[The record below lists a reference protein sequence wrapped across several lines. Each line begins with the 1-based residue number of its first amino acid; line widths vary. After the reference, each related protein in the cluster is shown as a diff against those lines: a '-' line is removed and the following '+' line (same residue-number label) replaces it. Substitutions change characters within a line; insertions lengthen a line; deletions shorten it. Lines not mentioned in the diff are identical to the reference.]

1 MSQSRKKLLFVL
13 SAVLTLV
20 LPPLRRGLWAAIL
33 ALALGWLARKAV
45 VALETRGLSRLWAA
59 ILVTLAGI
67 AAGLLL
73 LWGTAWAIW
82 SVLSRAACLLP
93 DTGQL
98 FVRLHAMTARLPAG
112 LSSLGVQTVTSLE
125 QRSTQLRE
133 QLLLQTAR
141 LSAQVLSQV
150 PHWLFFLLIMG
161 SSSFYAA
168 AHWRRLRPL
177 LLCAV
182 PEDWRPPLWAALVR
196 LRRGA
201 GRWLAVQGR
210 LMLFQFLLV
219 TAGLLL
225 LGQRSAGA
233 IAALAS
239 LSDALP
245 LVGTGAV
252 LLPLAL
258 LRALEGAPLTA
269 LGLCVLTGCCSLL
282 RTIQEPRLVGRQ
294 AGLSPFFTLLGV
306 YLGAQCFGLKG
317 MVGALILASA
327 LDSLEPKGEP

>member
-1 MSQSRKKLLFVL
+1 MSQPGKKLLFVL
-13 SAVLTLV
+13 AAVLTLV

-33 ALALGWLARKAV
+33 ALLLAWLARKAV
-45 VALETRGLSRLWAA
+45 AALESRGLPRRWAA
-59 ILVTLAGI
+59 ILVALAGT
-67 AAGLLL
+67 AAGVLL
-73 LWGTAWAIW
+73 LWGMAWAVW
-82 SVLSRAACLLP
+82 SALSRAACLLP
-93 DTGQL
+93 DTAQL
-98 FVRLHAMTARLPAG
+98 FPRLRALAARLPDG
-112 LSSLGVQTVTSLE
+112 LSSLGTQAVATLE

-133 QLLLQTAR
+133 QLLLRTAR
-141 LSAQVLSQV
+141 LSAQVLTQV
-150 PHWLFFLLIMG
+150 PHWLFFWLIVG

-177 LLCAV
+177 LLRAV
-182 PEDWRPPLWAALVR
+182 PEEWRPPLGSALVR
-196 LRRGA
+196 LGHGA

-233 IAALAS
+233 VAALAA

-245 LVGTGAV
+245 LLGTGAV

-269 LGLCVLTGCCSLL
+269 LGLCVLTVCCSVL
-282 RTIQEPRLVGRQ
+282 RAIQEPRLVGRQ

-306 YLGAQCFGLKG
+306 YLGAECFGLGG
-317 MVGALILASA
+317 MAGALIVASA
-327 LDSLEPKGEP
+327 LGSLEPEKES

>member
-1 MSQSRKKLLFVL
+1 
-13 SAVLTLV
+13 
-20 LPPLRRGLWAAIL
+20 
-33 ALALGWLARKAV
+33 
-45 VALETRGLSRLWAA
+45 
-59 ILVTLAGI
+59 VT
-67 AAGLLL
+67 
-73 LWGTAWAIW
+73 T
-82 SVLSRAACLLP
+82 
-93 DTGQL
+93 
-98 FVRLHAMTARLPAG
+98 
-112 LSSLGVQTVTSLE
+112 LE

-150 PHWLFFLLIMG
+150 PHWLFFLLIVG

-177 LLCAV
+177 LLSVV
-182 PEDWRPPLWAALVR
+182 PADWQRPLWAALLR
-196 LRRGA
+196 LRHGA
-201 GRWLAVQGR
+201 WRWLAVQGR

-233 IAALAS
+233 VAALAA
-239 LSDALP
+239 LTDTLP
-245 LVGTGAV
+245 LLGTGAV

-282 RTIQEPRLVGRQ
+282 RTIQEPRLVGCQ

-306 YLGAQCFGLKG
+306 YLGAECFGLWG
-317 MVGALILASA
+317 MVGALILSSA
-327 LDSLEPKGEP
+327 LGSLEPEGDCEQ